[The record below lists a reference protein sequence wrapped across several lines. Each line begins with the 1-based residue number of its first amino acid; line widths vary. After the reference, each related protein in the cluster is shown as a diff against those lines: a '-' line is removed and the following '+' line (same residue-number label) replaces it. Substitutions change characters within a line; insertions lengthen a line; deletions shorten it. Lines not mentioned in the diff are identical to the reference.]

1 MAVTISATTE
11 TAYELGMQYVN
22 VGMELVQLEENN
34 ITNDMSRAF
43 LYFVVHY
50 VTQ

>member
-1 MAVTISATTE
+1 MAVTISATTK